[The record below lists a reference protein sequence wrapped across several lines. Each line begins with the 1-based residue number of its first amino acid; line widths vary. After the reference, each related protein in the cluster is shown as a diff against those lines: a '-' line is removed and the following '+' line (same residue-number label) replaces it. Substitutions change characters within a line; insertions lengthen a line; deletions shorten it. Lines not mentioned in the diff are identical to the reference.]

1 MGAKPLP
8 ESLWGAVPRA
18 ALLAS
23 SHLLSWHLLIG
34 AATGKG
40 PAYSRRVTERAA
52 ELHSRAAMP
61 LKDAV
66 VLAMGDS
73 NPPAEKAAA

>member
-1 MGAKPLP
+1 MSVKALP
-8 ESLWGAVPRA
+8 EHLWGVVPRA

-23 SHLLSWHLLIG
+23 GHLLSWHLLIG

-52 ELHSRAAMP
+52 ELHFRAAMP

-66 VLAMGDS
+66 VHAMGDS
-73 NPPAEKAAA
+73 TPPAEKAAA